1 MQATALH
8 TALPPLPGAV
18 SRAGLPGEPADD
30 APDFGQEL
38 RAATGRADEIALSP
52 PIRADSRPLTP
63 KAARLASTA
72 DGRQRAAT
80 ARPEGVTDTAPVR
93 GASVGPAEAQDTDA
107 SRERGS
113 ALPPDRAV
121 KTPGATQPAS
131 ADAAKGMAR
140 RVPGPPPHAAD
151 PASGTPLQTHGGL
164 PTGRLN
170 GESATARPSDA
181 AREPAMVS
189 DPIGQILVSPT
200 TGAVTTTDEGSIR
213 PITARMPAEAGTV
226 TLGREQAVDDIE
238 GTTDPMQAL
247 LPQRLLRLAEDGIE
261 TARIDLD
268 IASTAPVEVRIARD
282 ADTVRVDLTS
292 TDRQVRDRLEAALP
306 AVAAALH
313 AAGLKL
319 ADGGVHARLPDP
331 GSDTTS
337 GLAETEDGLDIAVDT
352 TQTADASATVAEA
365 EDAASRARTQAR
377 LDDVVAR
384 PEPQGRDDPAGPS
397 MRDLPSRSA
406 ATSDRHTQTSPD
418 DALRQA
424 VTPTVASAG
433 EARNARPEARMAGW
447 RDHGAAPNPAPTRS
461 DAESRVNGA
470 RPSTPGDTSSPT
482 SGAAA
487 QDPAIKPKGI
497 ASREAFLPSDR
508 RADPAATDRPPTAQT
523 LSPSETT
530 GPDGP
535 AAAPAAL
542 ATDAGIAT
550 TAAGRSG
557 LPLTAEAR
565 TVADRPAPADAPVR
579 AGPQAPV
586 GTRPQPE
593 GGGARQTVAVPRE
606 LDQSRSG
613 RAPAAPTAAD
623 QSGIQAMQTLQSLQ
637 ALPALQ
643 AFMAGT
649 AEGRTPR
656 AGASASATDGPRAVT
671 RTTTPRREPGP
682 LRPEAQATAAAQMS
696 LPAMMAA
703 GQAVSPSTSGSGAT
717 LEVTARA
724 LEAAASSRQP
734 DPDAS
739 ALATGSL
746 PTATGEATFS
756 AALDLAGPALPE
768 FMLRESLDS
777 PEFAPALS
785 ARIATLVRDGIEEA
799 RIQLNP
805 ADMGPV
811 AVQLAMEGSDV
822 RVDLAAEVESTRQ
835 ILEQALPSLAS
846 ALRESGFTLTGGGVF
861 QQPRD
866 TGNGERGA
874 QDSRNGA
881 ARPDPSTESV
891 TTATVSSAGRRPR
904 SGLVDLYA

>member
-1 MQATALH
+1 MQASALH
-8 TALPPLPGAV
+8 TALSPLPGAV
-18 SRAGLPGEPADD
+18 SRNGLSGLPGEPADD

-113 ALPPDRAV
+113 ALPLDRAV
-121 KTPGATQPAS
+121 KTPGATQSAS
-131 ADAAKGMAR
+131 ANAANSMAR
-140 RVPGPPPHAAD
+140 RIPGPPPHAAD

-164 PTGRLN
+164 PAGQLN

-181 AREPAMVS
+181 AREPALVR
-189 DPIGQILVSPT
+189 DPIGQILASPT

-331 GSDTTS
+331 GPGPDATPD
-337 GLAETEDGLDIAVDT
+337 LARAEDGLDIAADIMRY
-352 TQTADASATVAEA
+352 ADA
-365 EDAASRARTQAR
+365 DAAA
-377 LDDVVAR
+377 
-384 PEPQGRDDPAGPS
+384 
-397 MRDLPSRSA
+397 SA
-406 ATSDRHTQTSPD
+406 SAVEVEVEVEIEVEAAD
-418 DALRQA
+418 DALRARAQLRPDDITTRPVA
-424 VTPTVASAG
+424 RGADWNRRGAALNPTPT
-433 EARNARPEARMAGW
+433 RP
-447 RDHGAAPNPAPTRS
+447 DP
-461 DAESRVNGA
+461 ESRANGA
-470 RPSTPGDTSSPT
+470 QRPTPGYTSST
-482 SGAAA
+482 TEGAKA
-487 QDPAIKPKGI
+487 QGSVTKPNRI
-497 ASREAFLPSDR
+497 ATGDALVPGDR
-508 RADPAATDRPPTAQT
+508 QADPAATDRRPTAQPA
-523 LSPSETT
+523 SPTRSAAVPTAPTT
-530 GPDGP
+530 DGAVE
-535 AAAPAAL
+535 AATSA
-542 ATDAGIAT
+542 
-550 TAAGRSG
+550 RRG
-557 LPLTAEAR
+557 LPVTNEAR
-565 TVADRPAPADAPVR
+565 TVADRTEAADAPVR
-579 AGPQAPV
+579 AGAQASGGV
-586 GTRPQPE
+586 RPQSQ
-593 GGGARQTVAVPRE
+593 GAAMRQTADVQGELERARGGRTAV
-606 LDQSRSG
+606 
-613 RAPAAPTAAD
+613 APAVPTAAD
-623 QSGIQAMQTLQSLQ
+623 QSGIQAMQTLQSLH
-637 ALPALQ
+637 AVPAVQ
-643 AFMAGT
+643 AFIAGMP
-649 AEGRTPR
+649 EGRTSR

-682 LRPEAQATAAAQMS
+682 LRQEAQATAAAQMS
-696 LPAMMAA
+696 LPAMMAS
-703 GQAVSPSTSGSGAT
+703 GQAVGPSTAGSGAT
-717 LEVTARA
+717 FEGAARA

-739 ALATGSL
+739 ALATGAL
-746 PTATGEATFS
+746 PTATGDASFS
-756 AALDLAGPALPE
+756 AALDLAGPPLPE

-777 PEFAPALS
+777 PAFAPALS
-785 ARIATLVRDGIEEA
+785 ARIATLVREGIEEA

-811 AVQLAMEGSDV
+811 AVQLALEGSDV

-866 TGNGERGA
+866 TGNGDRGA
-874 QDSRNGA
+874 QDGRNGP
-881 ARPDPSTESV
+881 ARPDPSTETV
-891 TTATVSSAGRRPR
+891 TTATVSSAGRQPR